1 MSISKTILLGNLG
14 SDPEIR
20 TFDNG
25 NKVANFSLATSE
37 SWFDKSTGEKKTVTE
52 WHRVSVF
59 GKLADIIERYVHKGD
74 KIYLE
79 GKNKTTKYTN
89 KDGVDVYTT
98 NVVLSGFGDKLE
110 MLSSKPDNQVPPRQ
124 EYTSTGTPMSTF
136 ESERPDGEDDL
147 PF

>member
-1 MSISKTILLGNLG
+1 MSVSKTILLGNLG

-37 SWFDKSTGEKKTVTE
+37 NYTDKSTGEKKTITE

-59 GKLADIIERYVHKGD
+59 GKLADIIEQYVHKGD
-74 KIYLE
+74 KLYLE

-110 MLSSKPDNQVPPRQ
+110 MLSSKPDNQSPAREQ
-124 EYTSTGTPMSTF
+124 YTASGTPVSTF
-136 ESERPDGEDDL
+136 ESERPDDNDDL